1 MPIDLHAHTS
11 CSDGTDSPTEL
22 MAAAAAAGLDA
33 VAITDHDTTA
43 GWAEAAA
50 AVPPGMRLI
59 RGAELS
65 CESPDGRG
73 GTCTVHLLAYLFDA
87 ESPALKAEQSRLRAE
102 RRARLRRMAER
113 MAADGFAVDPDD
125 VMGRLPADSPG
136 GRPHL
141 AQALIR
147 AGVVGSVDEAFAKYL
162 GTGSSYHV
170 SRTDTLVETA
180 IDMIADAGGVTV
192 LAHPFASSRGPI
204 VTASVIADLAGRG
217 LSGVEIDH
225 PDHDRPTRD
234 RLRALAAD
242 LSLVVTGSSD
252 YHGTNKVVRLGQE
265 TTAPEML
272 DALVDKASGSQV
284 VIG

>member
-1 MPIDLHAHTS
+1 VPIDLHAHTS

-43 GWAEAAA
+43 GWAEATA

-73 GTCTVHLLAYLFDA
+73 GTCTVHLLAYLFDP
-87 ESPALKAEQSRLRAE
+87 ESPALKVEQSRLRAE

-125 VMGRLPADSPG
+125 VMDRLPADSPG

-147 AGVVGSVDEAFAKYL
+147 AGVVRTVDEAFAKYL
-162 GTGSSYHV
+162 GTGSRYHA

-192 LAHPFASSRGPI
+192 LAHPFARSRGPI
-204 VTASVIADLAGRG
+204 VTAAVIADLADRG
-217 LSGVEIDH
+217 LSGIEIDH
-225 PDHDRPTRD
+225 PDHDGPTRD

-284 VIG
+284 VTG